1 MATEIG
7 SQADRA
13 KIAAI
18 RDELPAVRKY
28 IYLNTGTNGPL
39 PRRSHEAME
48 ACAMDE
54 LLEGRIGP
62 EAFARTQAI
71 FAGTRAAVAALLGC
85 DPDEIALTHNTTE
98 GLNIAL
104 MGLDWQRGDEIVTAA
119 TEHPG
124 GLYPIYLLRQR
135 YGVKIRM
142 TDIGL
147 KDLNPV
153 AALQNVLSPKTK
165 AVVLSHV
172 SWTTGMVL
180 PIRELADLTHSAG
193 ALFICDAAQACG
205 MVPSNVYELGIDAYA
220 CSGQK
225 WLCGPDGTGALFV
238 RKDRLGEIQQTYIG
252 YRGIRPGMCDHEGH
266 FVPAEGAHRYEAT
279 SLYPPAV
286 KALGVSI
293 DWLANELGW
302 NWIYARIAALGQ
314 YCYDALAAVDG
325 VMLHTPRKQ
334 MAGLVHFSVAGITP
348 ADLTTKLCKR
358 GIIIR
363 HTPHPPANRVS
374 IGFYN
379 TEAEVNQLVEAI
391 AEICKF
397 TSS

>member
-172 SWTTGMVL
+172 SWTSPIALVRFSSATLHRPAAWCRPTSMSWALMPMPVQARSGSAAPMVQAL
-180 PIRELADLTHSAG
+180 SLCARTVLVRFSRPI
-193 ALFICDAAQACG
+193 
-205 MVPSNVYELGIDAYA
+205 
-220 CSGQK
+220 
-225 WLCGPDGTGALFV
+225 
-238 RKDRLGEIQQTYIG
+238 
-252 YRGIRPGMCDHEGH
+252 
-266 FVPAEGAHRYEAT
+266 
-279 SLYPPAV
+279 
-286 KALGVSI
+286 
-293 DWLANELGW
+293 
-302 NWIYARIAALGQ
+302 
-314 YCYDALAAVDG
+314 
-325 VMLHTPRKQ
+325 
-334 MAGLVHFSVAGITP
+334 
-348 ADLTTKLCKR
+348 
-358 GIIIR
+358 
-363 HTPHPPANRVS
+363 
-374 IGFYN
+374 
-379 TEAEVNQLVEAI
+379 
-391 AEICKF
+391 
-397 TSS
+397 